1 MTTTT
6 TTIPGRL
13 PPGQHQQQQHRAHA
27 WRQRLRWAPALLLL
41 CAAPLPPLPT
51 HAQTIAT
58 GARHGLALQAD
69 GSVLAWG
76 DNRQAQLGQGRTIY
90 AATAREIAL
99 PAKATMVRTNRT
111 SALVLDADGNVW
123 SWGTNLRG
131 ELGDGTHTDRP
142 TPQVIFRGATFIANG
157 GEWGPSFVIDKDGQ
171 PWWWGPLP
179 NGVNTPVDATVP
191 QRATTTRVP
200 ARLVRVQQQGLTTVA
215 LDDQGVVWSWGE
227 GVACAASPGYSQPVA
242 MRDVPPV
249 VDLMVSASA
258 PVTDRWNYL
267 PNQRPVSRITA
278 KLADGT
284 LWTWGTDPVYP
295 SQTTLPPPPQTYCP
309 PVRQP
314 STAYDPFDRFRD
326 TVHPDMLRA
335 GVQIKTI
342 MLAGDGYQG
351 ITAEGDLWEWR
362 YVNPYETPGWQ
373 IALRKVASNVV
384 DASSTRTEQRGLASV
399 TMYITRDGKLYALGS
414 NTGLHLATPAGELES
429 SASPRKVALPG
440 PAVSVHA
447 SGTGSHALLQDGR
460 IFAWG
465 NGATQYDPSANFIPG
480 IPPQVPTQVVLPTP
494 VAVQKLAT
502 ALGEWLAV
510 DANGKVWSSGGWGI
524 WPITHRRP
532 VIVGESSPGMPLA
545 RDVAVGG
552 NGRGLILGVDGSVW
566 RIGSNGG
573 TGYLPPGT
581 DILSPAA
588 TVWRYT
594 PVKIIGLPSTI
605 VQVATVDD
613 VRGASYALD
622 AAGQV
627 WFWGDRMSS
636 GIAGV
641 DGRALPSAEWLVM
654 DPIVLPMPGK
664 AVSIHGGEFNACA
677 VLQDGTAQCYG
688 KLFNHHL
695 GRRLRMH
702 APIVAVSM
710 GMDEDKAGLSTYA
723 QRGGSVHL
731 RLADGTVWALG
742 QGRYGQLGTGAYAS
756 TAEPVPVAGEAG
768 RGELDLAPATPNVP
782 TTAATTDARRPPF
795 GVNMELAGSP
805 RSLAFN
811 GEVFGSAGTPAGANV
826 YALATLGVPR
836 PGSTWLQLD
845 AQGHWGPLGWPVPAA
860 ASNLQLTGEAQS
872 APLTLVPRLDGP
884 GLEGLRLFIGYGSDV
899 DEMLRAGRFREVL
912 ELGPDLGLLWPV
924 Y

>member
-1 MTTTT
+1 MQTT
-6 TTIPGRL
+6 TTIPRRQ
-13 PPGQHQQQQHRAHA
+13 PPEQQHSARV
-27 WRQRLRWAPALLLL
+27 WRQRLLLLL
-41 CAAPLPPLPT
+41 CATTLPSLQT
-51 HAQTIAT
+51 HAQTIST

-76 DNRQAQLGQGRTIY
+76 DNRQAQLGQGRTVY

-99 PAKATMVRTNRT
+99 PAKAAMVRTSRT
-111 SALVLDADGNVW
+111 TALVLDAEGNVW
-123 SWGTNLRG
+123 SWGRNVRG
-131 ELGDGTHTDRP
+131 ELGDGTRADRA
-142 TPQVIFRGATFIANG
+142 TPQIIFRGATFIANG
-157 GEWGPSFVIDKDGQ
+157 GEWGPSFVVDKDGQ

-179 NGVNTPVDATVP
+179 NGVNSPVDATVP

-258 PVTDRWNYL
+258 SVTDRWNYL
-267 PNQRPVSRITA
+267 PNQRPVSRVTA
-278 KLADGT
+278 KTADGT

-309 PVRQP
+309 PVRQL
-314 STAYDPFDRFRD
+314 STAFDPFDRFRD

-335 GVQIKTI
+335 GVKIKTI
-342 MLAGDGYQG
+342 LVGGDGYLG
-351 ITAEGDLWEWR
+351 WTAEGDLWRWR
-362 YVNPYETPGWQ
+362 YVSPYETPGWQ
-373 IALRKVASNVV
+373 VALEKLATNVV
-384 DASSTRTEQRGLASV
+384 NASV
-399 TMYITRDGKLYALGS
+399 SATEPLGLTSVWMYITRDGKLYALGS
-414 NTGLHLATPAGELES
+414 NTGLHLATPEGELES

-460 IFAWG
+460 VYAWG
-465 NGATQYDPSANFIPG
+465 MGATQYDASASFIG
-480 IPPQVPTQVVLPTP
+480 GLPPQVPAP
-494 VAVQKLAT
+494 VALPAPFSKLAT
-502 ALGEWLAV
+502 ALGQWLAV

-524 WPITHRRP
+524 WPITHQRP
-532 VIVGESSPGMPLA
+532 VIVGESSGMPLA

-566 RIGSNGG
+566 RIGSSGG

-581 DILSPAA
+581 DPFSPAA
-588 TVWRYT
+588 IARLYT
-594 PVKIIGLPSTI
+594 PVKVIGLPSTI

-613 VRGASYALD
+613 GYGASYALD
-622 AAGQV
+622 ASGTV
-627 WFWGDRMSS
+627 WFWGMRLNNGIS
-636 GIAGV
+636 GQ
-641 DGRALPSAEWLVM
+641 DGRLLPVEDWYVQEPM
-654 DPIVLPMPGK
+654 VLPMPGK

-688 KLFNHHL
+688 KLFNNHL

-710 GMDEDKAGLSTYA
+710 GMDEDKQLTSIIN

-756 TAEPVPVAGEAG
+756 TAEPVPVAGTGG

-782 TTAATTDARRPPF
+782 TTAGTTDARRPPF
-795 GVNMELAGSP
+795 GVNMELVGSP
-805 RSLAFN
+805 RSLAFK
-811 GEVFGSAGTPAGANV
+811 GEVFGSAGTPAGANL
-826 YALATLGVPR
+826 YALATLGVPG
-836 PGSTWLQLD
+836 PGSSWLQLD
-845 AQGHWGPLGWPVPAA
+845 AQGHWGPLGWPVPAV
-860 ASNLQLTGEAQS
+860 ASNLQLAGEAQS
-872 APLTLVPRLDGP
+872 APLTLLPRLDGP

-912 ELGPDLGLLWPV
+912 ELGPDLGLPWPV